1 VVWLSGIR
9 RGLHYE
15 LHRDHRA
22 ASGTVVHDDG
32 LAPPFAQLLGP
43 EAGHGIEAA
52 AGRDADHDPH
62 RLGWISSRLALAMR
76 RARGNGEHG
85 AEQTTGKSFHFLLL
99 DFNGRRCR
107 P

>member
-1 VVWLSGIR
+1 MEWLSGIR

-32 LAPPFAQLLGP
+32 LAPPFAQLLGA

-52 AGRDADHDPH
+52 AGRDTDHDPH
-62 RLGWISSRLALAMR
+62 RLGGIRLRQRWLAR
-76 RARGNGEHG
+76 RQKAK
-85 AEQTTGKSFHFLLL
+85 GK
-99 DFNGRRCR
+99 R
-107 P
+107 